1 MWFFRAV
8 ALNLD
13 ETVTEGES
21 ATPPPNS
28 HESPDRP
35 LHGSG
40 TVELRRLADR
50 AGFDKTR
57 LAGNP
62 SRGVNREQAVSGR
75 AVCSMSPRGLVS
87 RGGGSRRGR

>member
-21 ATPPPNS
+21 AT
-28 HESPDRP
+28 HHRTAMKARTA

-87 RGGGSRRGR
+87 RGGGSRWGR